1 MTFHEYCVF
10 YYSFVKNTSEPPL
23 GALNVLE
30 DLRVKDTILFLPRD
44 WVLEKVVIACQSLLL
59 LEVLVSFDDFAD
71 VNNIFLLDLFLLFL
85 MIRM

>member
-1 MTFHEYCVF
+1 M
-10 YYSFVKNTSEPPL
+10 